1 MSSILSRSEL
11 HAWIVIVLA
20 MAAMYVYGS
29 LLSRA
34 DLFGVEVF
42 GTIEPWM
49 YVGCAAALFAA
60 AGLLGAAN
68 PRRCIDHQAAAAI
81 AAVLSWPVFFLL
93 RTNVLNEDGNMLT
106 PKLEADVPLV
116 GAHLTHDEMLELF
129 LHSRFWNYTHRWWGW
144 SVVFSYQVV
153 SCAAGVV
160 FVYATIRLARRL
172 APAAPWLFVAGVLAG
187 GYMQLFFG
195 DVENYTVTAAL
206 VALYVLAAC
215 RFLAGEVH
223 LCAAGRHAGGGDLLS
238 SGGRLAAAVRPLPGE
253 SFRRRRRGDAKE
265 ATVSAAAA
273 GAHHP
278 GDLRLLSFSRPAIGA
293 VLLESRRTRAAHE
306 RRVRH
311 RHAAAATTS
320 TVAPAAPACPAVA
333 MRALLAAWRR
343 FGRDEVTL
351 FLGISAGSMLLL
363 QVVWRSQLGILDD
376 WNLYAIGGMLIEPVH
391 LARHR
396 HRRAHAGHARRG
408 GRPRGHGM
416 PAHLR
421 VDPHEPPARELKSLV
436 CRRSP

>member
-1 MSSILSRSEL
+1 MSSRSEL

-42 GTIEPWM
+42 RTIAPWT
-49 YVGCAAALFAA
+49 YVACAAALFAA
-60 AGLLGAAN
+60 AGVLGAAN
-68 PRRCIDHQAAAAI
+68 PRRCIDHQAAAAV
-81 AAVLSWPVFFLL
+81 AAVLSWPVFYLL
-93 RTNVLNEDGNMLT
+93 RTNWLNADGNMLT
-106 PKLEADVPLV
+106 PRFEADVPQV

-129 LHSRFWNYTHRWWGW
+129 LHSRFWKYTNQWWGW
-144 SVVFSYQVV
+144 SVVYSYQVV

-160 FVYATIRLARRL
+160 FVYASIRLARRV

-206 VALYVLAAC
+206 VALYALAAC

-223 LCAAGRHAGGGDLLS
+223 LALPAVMLAVAACFHMEAAWLWPS
-238 SGGRLAAAVRPLPGE
+238 AVYLAVI
-253 SFRRRRRGDAKE
+253 SRRRRGNATE

-273 GAHHP
+273 GAIVLATFVYFHFHGLP
-278 GDLRLLSFSRPAIGA
+278 LMRFFSSHAGHALRMNGVFAVGMPLRYYVEQLNLL
-293 VLLESRRTRAAHE
+293 LLL
-306 RRVRH
+306 
-311 RHAAAATTS
+311 
-320 TVAPAAPACPAVA
+320 CPAVA
-333 MRALLAAWRR
+333 MGAALAAWRR
-343 FGRDEVTL
+343 FGRDEVTI

-376 WNLYAIGGMLIEPVH
+376 WNLYAMGGMLLSLFIWRGMANAARTPAMRVAAAA
-391 LARHR
+391 LAATGWLHTYAWILMNHR
-396 HRRAHAGHARRG
+396 HGN
-408 GRPRGHGM
+408 
-416 PAHLR
+416 
-421 VDPHEPPARELKSLV
+421 
-436 CRRSP
+436 